1 MENHKFQRLGKISV
15 EEHEDITPGS
25 SKAVTVRAV
34 GTISHKLTWTDAT
47 MNEDGTVIALL
58 NYNYILFF
66 YRSPAETVADALQ
79 SSECPLI
86 TPTERTSINRQ
97 YESLTFMPFPYYVVT
112 SECLFKEACTLNVYR
127 YKLMFHEQTMFP
139 SLTPAKS
146 PSQYGFEIST
156 ANALFNLPL
165 SRILLL
171 WLAVLAL
178 VLVPLIAII
187 FVRKM
192 AQKIVS
198 ETCKHKEKELTD
210 YFSFLYTSHYSF
222 IKSIKKAQCEVLAG
236 LSGSLIRSSGS

>member
-79 SSECPLI
+79 SNECPLI

-127 YKLMFHEQTMFP
+127 YKLIFHEQTMFP

-198 ETCKHKEKELTD
+198 ETCK
-210 YFSFLYTSHYSF
+210 
-222 IKSIKKAQCEVLAG
+222 Q
-236 LSGSLIRSSGS
+236 